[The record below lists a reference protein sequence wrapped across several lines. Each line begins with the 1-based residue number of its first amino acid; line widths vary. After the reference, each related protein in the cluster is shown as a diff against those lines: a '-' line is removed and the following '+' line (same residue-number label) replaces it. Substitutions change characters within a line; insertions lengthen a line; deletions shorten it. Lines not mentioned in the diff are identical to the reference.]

1 MDGVSILS
9 LVVALV
15 DLSKFCF
22 HFIQTAKEIHRAKDG
37 LSKDIELEIF
47 THNMT
52 ECIDEIKSNPTR
64 SNDSIL
70 ADLCCQMEDIAKELL
85 HKLAERTQPGRTTL
99 RQILKV
105 VVDELMHPK
114 QLEELDKKLRDIF
127 YQVQTRY
134 VLLQSNQSIKMSQE
148 TATKTKELGASI
160 TQVYDMLKAFAE
172 ECRASRDDQQVQIV
186 QRIEASTST
195 ILADGLVTRNQMR
208 AFKDKVV
215 DEIRHNNRRQ
225 HDRNQFDHH
234 VSKGYR
240 RSVSDNRSLFR
251 RRRGICYECGMLGHW
266 ASTCRREDLT
276 CSRCRYCPLL
286 LPQGD

>member
-134 VLLQSNQSIKMSQE
+134 VLLQYVFIAVFVLRVHGPRRAGETLTESKRSNQSIKMSQE

-215 DEIRHNNRRQ
+215 D
-225 HDRNQFDHH
+225 
-234 VSKGYR
+234 VSHLFAPH
-240 RSVSDNRSLFR
+240 SV
-251 RRRGICYECGMLGHW
+251 
-266 ASTCRREDLT
+266 
-276 CSRCRYCPLL
+276 LL
-286 LPQGD
+286 LAERTYHAGDPPQQSAPAR